1 MCSNCL
7 CQALCQALR
16 QALRQAC
23 CCEQAILRRP
33 LSVCESGL
41 LLPEYQAKSYRHA
54 MADGG

>member
-7 CQALCQALR
+7 C